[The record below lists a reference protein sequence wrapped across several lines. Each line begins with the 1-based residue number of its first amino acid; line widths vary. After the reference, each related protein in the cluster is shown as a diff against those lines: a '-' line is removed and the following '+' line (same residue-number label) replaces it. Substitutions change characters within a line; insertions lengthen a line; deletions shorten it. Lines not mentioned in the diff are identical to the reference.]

1 MQTVSVVCVII
12 VSWLLPRVATETEH
26 HLSSIFRPNEHTD
39 YCDLS
44 CPGRGKHTLCEL
56 PPSGTGDQLSQC
68 PMFQQPLGSPWL
80 RNNLLNAHNGVR
92 NRFAGRFRIANMK
105 KLVWDDEL
113 ARMARLWLASCE
125 RYSHDPC
132 TQLHNPDIYT
142 RDYRNVRQNVAFVVE
157 RYLPRYY
164 DIDVIRYWYMQKG
177 ETPRPQL
184 LDGVRL
190 HHGQLNNY
198 TLLTWASLERVGC
211 AAAKYRD
218 GFQLV
223 CNYFPFHSLSE
234 PAGLRGPPA
243 SNCPRTFPL
252 RSRIFEALCTFEMD
266 SANAAANRHAGMPFL
281 PLLLLLLLLL
291 LLRTIVSNREILT
304 GTGR

>member
-1 MQTVSVVCVII
+1 MQRLSVVCVII
-12 VSWLLPRVATETEH
+12 VSWLLPRVASETEH
-26 HLSSIFRPNEHTD
+26 HLSSIFRPNEHVG
-39 YCDLS
+39 YCDLH
-44 CPGRGKHTLCEL
+44 CPGQARHTLCEL
-56 PPSGTGDQLSQC
+56 PSSGTDDPNPVSDC
-68 PMFQQPLGSPWL
+68 PMFQQPLGGPWL
-80 RNNLLNAHNGVR
+80 QHNLLNAHNGVR

-113 ARMARLWLASCE
+113 ARMARLWLVSCE

-164 DIDVIRYWYMQKG
+164 DIDVIRRWYMQKG
-177 ETPRPQL
+177 ETPRP
-184 LDGVRL
+184 RL
-190 HHGQLNNY
+190 EGAGLHQALLNNY

-223 CNYFPFHSLSE
+223 CNYFPFYSLSE

-243 SNCPRTFPL
+243 SSCPRTFPL

-266 SANAAANRHAGMPFL
+266 SANTAGANRPGVGMVL
-281 PLLLLLLLLL
+281 TSLL
-291 LLRTIVSNREILT
+291 LLRLGRTISSSEILT